1 MRPQRLLALILLL
14 VMTACTSSTL
24 QNPINL
30 TSMPTP
36 GALTKTVYFWDL
48 GVSMKYPENWV
59 APQFNAGQVV
69 VVSSP
74 DAIRNR
80 IVAQPIVALRIVD
93 PLRELGL
100 AKNATLDQIARA
112 AGASSSTARV
122 TPGGNTSVA
131 GQDAAYV
138 NVSED
143 SVKLNSLSLAF
154 RMPDGRVGVL
164 IGVAPKDQWGDF
176 APTLENMR
184 VSIALL
190 KPTDFPL
197 PEMGSDVRTY
207 PQGGITF
214 NTPKGWIDKD
224 LGSNTRQY
232 RDPALAD
239 YPDGSGYVNGPQ
251 LFAFG
256 VPLPPGAALDAV
268 LKPFVNARANDP
280 VKSTTVGGQ
289 PALEILIT
297 NATTGQTV
305 NYTGFAS
312 QDKTVLIV
320 FRWTTPAILTDAL
333 RPTFESILKS
343 VTFNAITAT
352 LIVAPTRPASATRAA
367 TP

>member
-1 MRPQRLLALILLL
+1 MRPQRLLAPILLL
-14 VMTACTSSTL
+14 VLTACTSSTL

-30 TSMPTP
+30 TRMPTP
-36 GALTKTVYFWDL
+36 GALTKTLYFWDL
-48 GVSMKYPENWV
+48 GVSMKYPDNWV

-69 VVSSP
+69 VESSP

-100 AKNATLDQIARA
+100 SKNATLDQIARA
-112 AGASSSTARV
+112 ASASSSTAKV

-138 NVSED
+138 NVSEE
-143 SVKLNSLSLAF
+143 SVKLYSLSLAF

-164 IGVAPKDQWGDF
+164 IGVAPQDQWGDF

-184 VSIALL
+184 ASMALL
-190 KPTDFPL
+190 KPADFKL
-197 PEMGSDVRTY
+197 PEMGPDVRTF

-214 NTPKGWIDKD
+214 NLPKDWIEKD
-224 LGSNTRQY
+224 LGRNTRQY
-232 RDPALAD
+232 RDPTLAD

-251 LFAFG
+251 LIAFG
-256 VPLPPGAALDAV
+256 VPLSQGASLDSV
-268 LKPFVNARANDP
+268 LKPFVNAQASDS

-289 PALEILIT
+289 PALELLIT
-297 NATTGQTV
+297 NATTGQIV

-312 QDKTVLIV
+312 QDKTVMIV

-343 VTFNAITAT
+343 VKFNAISAT
-352 LIVAPTRPASATRAA
+352 LIVAPTRPASP
-367 TP
+367 TPTPKP